1 MKIPNL
7 EKIKISDNTILLRI
21 TVATIF
27 LTHSLHGIFTN
38 GDVNNFGNLFLNKI
52 GFNPFGV
59 LIAWM
64 VVITQVISSIA
75 LLVNKFIKVVIIV
88 NIPILVAGIVTVHF
102 KEGWFVVGA
111 GRNGMEFSFVLIL
124 ILISIIMQSKT
135 K

>member
-59 LIAWM
+59 LIAWI

>member
-7 EKIKISDNTILLRI
+7 EKIKISDNTILLRLA
-21 TVATIF
+21 VATVF

-64 VVITQVISSIA
+64 VVIIQVISSIA